1 MNVITSIEKSLKD
14 YLINNFHLPNNILNL
29 NLNLNIDPNKQHFGD
44 INTNFA
50 LILSKGLNLNP
61 IELAKKIQE
70 NVKSE
75 FIDKIEVAN
84 PGFINIFLT
93 LDAIKHLT
101 LEIFEREDNFFKN
114 NSLHPQNYN
123 IEFVS
128 ANPTGPLHVGNG
140 RGGIIGDVLAN
151 ILTFLQNKVVKEY
164 YINDAGSQIEKL
176 GLSLKIR
183 CLQQLDESIELPED
197 GYQGEYLIELAKQF
211 IKDNPTLNNAGNLKE
226 QDLGCFRIYAQ
237 DQILRNIKHTLEDYK
252 IYFDIWFSEKELHTN
267 GSIDCALKKLN
278 EHDALYENEGALWF
292 KSTEF
297 GDDKDRVV
305 KKSTGEYT
313 YAAADIAYMQNKLDR
328 GFTRLIMILGQDH
341 HGYVPRLKAIMQALG
356 YKPENLE
363 VILYQLVAV
372 KESGNLIRLSKR
384 SGRLITLE
392 DITKAVGADVSRFF
406 YLNKKADAHLDFDLD
421 LALKQTDENPVYYIQ
436 YAYVRALS
444 ILNKAQEEFGIQAIS
459 KEDGNSITETEKVL
473 IKKIV
478 SLKNLLESISQNYQT
493 HLLTYYVIELAQYFH
508 AYYGSNRVIDPANKE
523 KTRGR
528 LLVIALLR
536 RTFHLCFKLL
546 GITAPEKM

>member
-1 MNVITSIEKSLKD
+1 MTVITSIEKSLKD
-14 YLINNFHLPNNILNL
+14 YLINNFHIPNNILNL
-29 NLNLNIDPNKQHFGD
+29 NLNLNIDSNKQHFGD
-44 INTNFA
+44 ITTNFA
-50 LILSKGLNLNP
+50 LILSKGLNLSP
-61 IELAKKIQE
+61 IELAKKVQE

-75 FIDKIEVAN
+75 YIDKIEVAN

-101 LEIFEREDNFFKN
+101 TELFEQENNFFKN
-114 NSLHPQNYN
+114 NSLQPQNYN

-140 RGGIIGDVLAN
+140 RGGILGDVLAN

-183 CLQQLDESIELPED
+183 CLQLLGESIELPED
-197 GYQGEYLIELAKQF
+197 AYQGEYLIELAKQF
-211 IKDNPTLNNAGNLKE
+211 INSHGSEIQNMDLKT
-226 QDLGCFRIYAQ
+226 FSIYAQ
-237 DQILRNIKHTLEDYK
+237 DQILRNIKQTLEDYK
-252 IYFDIWFSEKELHTN
+252 IHFDVWFSEKELHTD
-267 GSIDCALKKLN
+267 GSIERALKKLDEN
-278 EHDALYENEGALWF
+278 GSLYENEGALWF

-313 YAAADIAYMQNKLDR
+313 YAAADIAYMQNKLNR
-328 GFTRLIMILGQDH
+328 GFTKLIMILGQDH
-341 HGYVPRLKAIMQALG
+341 HGYVSRLKAIMEALG
-356 YKPENLE
+356 YNPNNLE
-363 VILYQLVAV
+363 VIIYQLVAV
-372 KESGNLIRLSKR
+372 KESGNLVRLSKR

-392 DITKAVGADVSRFF
+392 DIIKTVGPDVSRFF

-421 LALKQTDENPVYYIQ
+421 LALKQTDENPVYYVQ

-444 ILNKAQEEFGIQAIS
+444 ILKKAQDELDIKAINTDDCNYIS
-459 KEDGNSITETEKVL
+459 DTERIL

-478 SLKNLLESISQNYQT
+478 SLKSLLESISQNYQT

-508 AYYGSNRVIDPANKE
+508 AYYSAIRVIDPNNKE

-528 LLVIALLR
+528 LLIILLLR
-536 RTFHLCFKLL
+536 RTFYLCFNLL
-546 GITAPEKM
+546 GITTPQKM

>member
-1 MNVITSIEKSLKD
+1 MS
-14 YLINNFHLPNNILNL
+14 PNNLNL
-29 NLNLNIDPNKQHFGD
+29 NLNLNLDFNKQHFGD

-50 LILSKGLNLNP
+50 LIIAKSLKLSP

-70 NVKSE
+70 NVKSNY
-75 FIDKIEVAN
+75 IDKIEVAH

-93 LDAIKHLT
+93 LDAIKHITTEL
-101 LEIFEREDNFFKN
+101 FEGDDKFFKN
-114 NSLHPQNYN
+114 NDLQLQNYN

-151 ILTFLQNKVVKEY
+151 VLTFLRNEVVKEY

-183 CLQQLDESIELPED
+183 CLQLIGNAVELPED
-197 GYQGEYLIELAKQF
+197 AYHGEYLIEIAKDF
-211 IKDNPTLNNAGNLKE
+211 INHHGNEIQNFGLTFFSE
-226 QDLGCFRIYAQ
+226 YAQ
-237 DQILRNIKHTLEDYK
+237 NKILANIKQTLEDYK
-252 IYFDIWFSEKELHTN
+252 IHFDVWFSEKQLHEN
-267 GSIDCALKKLN
+267 AIEHVLNKLN
-278 EHDALYENEGALWF
+278 AAGSLYEHEEALWF

-328 GFTRLIMILGQDH
+328 GFNKLIMILGQDH
-341 HGYVPRLKAIMQALG
+341 HGYVGRLKAIMQALG
-356 YKPENLE
+356 RNPNDLE
-363 VILYQLVAV
+363 VIIYQLVAI
-372 KESGNLIRLSKR
+372 KESGNLVRLSKR
-384 SGRLITLE
+384 AGKLITLE
-392 DITKAVGADVSRFF
+392 DIIKTVGPDIARFF
-406 YLNKKADAHLDFDLD
+406 YLNKKADAHLDFDID

-436 YAYVRALS
+436 YAYVRASS
-444 ILNKAQEEFGIQAIS
+444 ILNKAEKELNIKDLL
-459 KEDGNSITETEKVL
+459 KEDAQFISETEKLL

-478 SLKNLLESISQNYQT
+478 SLKSLLESIAQNYQT
-493 HLLTYYVIELAQYFH
+493 HLLTYYTIELAQYFH
-508 AYYGSNRVIDPANKE
+508 AYYNASRVIDPTNQQ

-528 LLVIALLR
+528 LLVILLLK
-536 RTFHLCFKLL
+536 RTFALCFKLM
-546 GITAPEKM
+546 GISAPEKM